1 MLVMVVRLR
10 FYQQAG
16 DAVMPLTDTK
26 VKNAKPLD
34 KEYKLTDGFG
44 MFLRVTPKGSKYW
57 QMAYRFDGKQKIFSI
72 GVYPAVSLADAR
84 QRRDEAKRL
93 LAQGIDPNAKKQ
105 AEVKELKAKR
115 DNTRAF
121 RTVAKAWFAT
131 KTKWSDDYGDS
142 VWKRLETYVFPVIGD
157 KDVAELDT
165 GDLLVPVKKV
175 EALGYL
181 EVAMR
186 IQQYITAILRHA
198 VQQKLI
204 RHNPAYDMEDAV
216 QKPQTEH
223 RPALELE
230 EIPQLLKKI
239 AKYKGRRLTILA
251 IQLNLMI
258 FIRSSELRFA
268 RWSEIDFKSK
278 LWVIPEQREAI
289 ENVKYSTRGAKM
301 KRKHF
306 VPLCQQAMKILK
318 EIRQLTYE
326 EGHDDGLIFTGCY
339 DSFKPMSENTINKAL
354 RNMGYNTKQD
364 ICGHG
369 FRTLAC
375 SALIESGLWSEDAV
389 ELQMSHKESNSVRAA
404 YTHKAKHLEQRRL
417 MLQWWADYLDANFN
431 DMVRPYDFKAYTHLN
446 LS

>member
-1 MLVMVVRLR
+1 MS
-10 FYQQAG
+10 
-16 DAVMPLTDTK
+16 LTDIK
-26 VKNAKPLD
+26 VKNAKPLE

-57 QMAYRFDGKQKIFSI
+57 QMAYRFEGKQKLFSI
-72 GVYPAVSLADAR
+72 GVYPAVSLSDAR
-84 QRRDEAKRL
+84 QRRDEARRL

-115 DNTRAF
+115 DNTRSF
-121 RTVAKAWFAT
+121 RTVAKAWFST
-131 KTKWSDDYGDS
+131 KTKWSDDYGDA

-204 RHNPAYDMEDAV
+204 RHNPAYDMEGAV

-230 EIPQLLKKI
+230 EIPQLLNKI
-239 AKYKGRRLTILA
+239 AEYKGRRLTILA

-289 ENVKYSTRGAKM
+289 ENVKHSTRGAKM

-306 VPLCQQAMKILK
+306 VPLCKQAMKILK

-326 EGHDDGLIFTGCY
+326 EGQDDGLIFTGCY

-354 RNMGYNTKQD
+354 RNMGYDTKQD

-404 YTHKAKHLEQRRL
+404 YTHKAKHLDQRRL
-417 MLQWWADYLDANFN
+417 MLQWWADFLDANSN
-431 DMVRPYDFKAYTHLN
+431 DMVRPFEFASNK
-446 LS
+446 

>member
-1 MLVMVVRLR
+1 MS
-10 FYQQAG
+10 
-16 DAVMPLTDTK
+16 LTDIK
-26 VKNAKPLD
+26 AKNAKPLE

-57 QMAYRFDGKQKIFSI
+57 QMAYRFEGKQKLFSI
-72 GVYPAVSLADAR
+72 GVYPAVSLSDAR
-84 QRRDEAKRL
+84 QRRDEARRL

-115 DNTRAF
+115 DNTRSF

-131 KTKWSDDYGDS
+131 KTKWSDDYGDA

-204 RHNPAYDMEDAV
+204 RHNPAYDMEGAV

-230 EIPQLLKKI
+230 EIPQLLNKI
-239 AKYKGRRLTILA
+239 AEYKGRRLTILA

-289 ENVKYSTRGAKM
+289 ENVKHSTRGAKM

-306 VPLCQQAMKILK
+306 VPLCKQAMKILK

-326 EGHDDGLIFTGCY
+326 EGQDDGLIFTGCY

-404 YTHKAKHLEQRRL
+404 YTHKAKHLDQRRL
-417 MLQWWADYLDANFN
+417 MLQWWADFLDANSN
-431 DMVRPYDFKAYTHLN
+431 HMVRPFEFASNK
-446 LS
+446 

>member
-1 MLVMVVRLR
+1 MS
-10 FYQQAG
+10 
-16 DAVMPLTDTK
+16 LTDIK
-26 VKNAKPLD
+26 VKNAKPLE

-57 QMAYRFDGKQKIFSI
+57 QMAYRFEGKQKLFSI
-72 GVYPAVSLADAR
+72 GVYPAVSLSDAR
-84 QRRDEAKRL
+84 QRRDEARRL

-115 DNTRAF
+115 DNTRSF
-121 RTVAKAWFAT
+121 RTVAKAWFST
-131 KTKWSDDYGDS
+131 KTKWSDDYGDA

-204 RHNPAYDMEDAV
+204 RHNPAYDMEGAV
-216 QKPQTEH
+216 QKPRTEH

-239 AKYKGRRLTILA
+239 SEYKGRRLTILA

-289 ENVKYSTRGAKM
+289 ENVKHS
-301 KRKHF
+301 
-306 VPLCQQAMKILK
+306 
-318 EIRQLTYE
+318 
-326 EGHDDGLIFTGCY
+326 
-339 DSFKPMSENTINKAL
+339 
-354 RNMGYNTKQD
+354 
-364 ICGHG
+364 
-369 FRTLAC
+369 
-375 SALIESGLWSEDAV
+375 
-389 ELQMSHKESNSVRAA
+389 
-404 YTHKAKHLEQRRL
+404 
-417 MLQWWADYLDANFN
+417 
-431 DMVRPYDFKAYTHLN
+431 
-446 LS
+446 

>member
-1 MLVMVVRLR
+1 MS
-10 FYQQAG
+10 
-16 DAVMPLTDTK
+16 LTDIK
-26 VKNAKPLD
+26 AKNAKPLE

-57 QMAYRFDGKQKIFSI
+57 QMAYRFEGKQKIFSI
-72 GVYPAVSLADAR
+72 GVYPAVSLGDAR
-84 QRRDEAKRL
+84 QRRDEARRL

-115 DNTRAF
+115 DNTRSF
-121 RTVAKAWFAT
+121 RTVAKAWFST
-131 KTKWSDDYGDS
+131 KTKWSDDYGDA

-204 RHNPAYDMEDAV
+204 RHNPAYDMEGAV

-230 EIPQLLKKI
+230 EIPQLLNKI
-239 AKYKGRRLTILA
+239 AEYKGRRLTILA

-289 ENVKYSTRGAKM
+289 ENVKHSTRGAKM

-306 VPLCQQAMKILK
+306 VPLCKQAMKILK

-326 EGHDDGLIFTGCY
+326 EGQDDGLIFTGCY

-354 RNMGYNTKQD
+354 RNMGYDTKQD

-417 MLQWWADYLDANFN
+417 MLQWWADFLDANSN
-431 DMVRPYDFKAYTHLN
+431 DMVRPFEFASNK
-446 LS
+446 

>member
-1 MLVMVVRLR
+1 MS
-10 FYQQAG
+10 
-16 DAVMPLTDTK
+16 LTDIK
-26 VKNAKPLD
+26 AKNAKPLE

-57 QMAYRFDGKQKIFSI
+57 QMAYRFEGKQKLFSI
-72 GVYPAVSLADAR
+72 GVYPAVSLSDAR
-84 QRRDEAKRL
+84 QRRDEARRL

-105 AEVKELKAKR
+105 AEAKELKAKR
-115 DNTRAF
+115 DNTRSF
-121 RTVAKAWFAT
+121 RTVAKAWFST
-131 KTKWSDDYGDS
+131 KTKWSDDYGDA

-204 RHNPAYDMEDAV
+204 RHNPAYDMEGAV

-230 EIPQLLKKI
+230 EIPQLLNKI
-239 AKYKGRRLTILA
+239 AEYKGRRLTILA

-289 ENVKYSTRGAKM
+289 ENVKHSTRGAKM

-306 VPLCQQAMKILK
+306 VPLCKQAIRILK

-326 EGHDDGLIFTGCY
+326 EGQDDGLIFTGCY

-354 RNMGYNTKQD
+354 RNMGYDTKQD

-417 MLQWWADYLDANFN
+417 MLQWWADYLDASRNG
-431 DMVRPYDFKAYTHLN
+431 MVRPFEFATNK
-446 LS
+446 

>member
-1 MLVMVVRLR
+1 MS
-10 FYQQAG
+10 Q
-16 DAVMPLTDTK
+16 TDIK
-26 VKNAKPLD
+26 AKNAKPLE

-57 QMAYRFDGKQKIFSI
+57 QMAYRFEGKQKLFSI
-72 GVYPAVSLADAR
+72 GVYPAVSLSDAR
-84 QRRDEAKRL
+84 QRRDEARRL

-115 DNTRAF
+115 DNTRSF
-121 RTVAKAWFAT
+121 RTVAKAWFST
-131 KTKWSDDYGDS
+131 KTKWSDDYGDA

-204 RHNPAYDMEDAV
+204 RHNPAYDMEGAV

-230 EIPQLLKKI
+230 EIPQLLNKI
-239 AKYKGRRLTILA
+239 AEYKGRRLTILA

-289 ENVKYSTRGAKM
+289 ENVKHSTRGAKM

-306 VPLCQQAMKILK
+306 VPLCKQAMKILK

-326 EGHDDGLIFTGCY
+326 EGQDDGLIFTGCY

-404 YTHKAKHLEQRRL
+404 YTHKAKHLDQRRL
-417 MLQWWADYLDANFN
+417 MLQWWADFLDANSN
-431 DMVRPYDFKAYTHLN
+431 DMVRPFEFASNK
-446 LS
+446 

>member
-1 MLVMVVRLR
+1 MS
-10 FYQQAG
+10 
-16 DAVMPLTDTK
+16 LTDIK
-26 VKNAKPLD
+26 AKNAKPLE

-57 QMAYRFDGKQKIFSI
+57 QMAYRFEGKQKLFSI
-72 GVYPAVSLADAR
+72 GVYPAVSLSDAR
-84 QRRDEAKRL
+84 QRRDEARRL

-105 AEVKELKAKR
+105 AEAKELKAKR
-115 DNTRAF
+115 DNTRSF

-131 KTKWSDDYGDS
+131 KTKWSDDYGDA

-204 RHNPAYDMEDAV
+204 RHNPAYDMEGAV

-230 EIPQLLKKI
+230 EIPQLLNKI
-239 AKYKGRRLTILA
+239 AEYKGRRLTILA

-289 ENVKYSTRGAKM
+289 ENVKHSTRGAKM

-306 VPLCQQAMKILK
+306 VPLCKQAMKILK

-326 EGHDDGLIFTGCY
+326 EGQDDGLIFTGCY

-354 RNMGYNTKQD
+354 RNMGYDTKQD

-404 YTHKAKHLEQRRL
+404 YTHKAKHLDQRRL
-417 MLQWWADYLDANFN
+417 MLQWWADFLDANSN
-431 DMVRPYDFKAYTHLN
+431 HMVRPFEFATNK
-446 LS
+446 